1 MLIIVGT
8 TYTVMVQI
16 RNRFGI
22 SDAVFV
28 SVTTL
33 LEPIKLLAE
42 TKVKNEVEGRESLA
56 MILGAL
62 VTIVMLV
69 IVILLVS
76 FSYRR

>member
-1 MLIIVGT
+1 MNVRTENRHGRSDPLYLLVQT
-8 TYTVMVQI
+8 T
-16 RNRFGI
+16 
-22 SDAVFV
+22 S
-28 SVTTL
+28 
-33 LEPIKLLAE
+33 EPIKLLAE
-42 TKVKNEVEGRESLA
+42 TKVKNEVEGTESLA